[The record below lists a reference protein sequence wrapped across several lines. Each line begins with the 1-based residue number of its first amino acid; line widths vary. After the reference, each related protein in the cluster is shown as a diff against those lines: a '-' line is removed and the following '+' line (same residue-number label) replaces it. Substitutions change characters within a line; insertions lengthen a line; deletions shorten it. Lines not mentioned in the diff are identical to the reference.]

1 MFAEDTILLKDDLKF
16 KWRHSPSYYN
26 ENTNSI
32 QAFQTLIAS
41 FLEDR
46 HSNSLLSEKLSSTK
60 LNGPWGV
67 EPLEKIVK
75 NSNDL
80 EYILKNT
87 NIIKNAVSIIEP
99 SDHVGENNEGEG
111 VRASSNIAYIC
122 RMIADCDSVLF
133 PLWES
138 GISDMNNLMQVL
150 QNSLAIIVEGGHPSV
165 SDASTFDNSNVS
177 LKELLQLSEKI
188 LLSRVPKSSPA
199 IFICIGHQL
208 VAQAHITLIKKAIN
222 TISNQLSI
230 VIKKTDY
237 KYEALISLC
246 REIETVGAN
255 LKIVKNGLTVASGW
269 NDPCFAVAKNE
280 ITEVGKCELNHFK
293 HDGIHPSSDF
303 KKLLIKHN
311 KTSSEYNGIVEE
323 SISYE
328 KNLELLMF
336 HSDEVNQEAILFAN
350 WAYSKL
356 QDTLSSCSNF
366 ISISPLSWLLQ
377 MPSSVEILCSTSYK
391 DKTLTEVAAT
401 CISYKDYQT
410 NKIRRSFSFQFH
422 PELLS
427 DLREFH
433 LSGKHDYNLFKN
445 DDGIRMLMRVLYES
459 VLE

>member
-1 MFAEDTILLKDDLKF
+1 MDDNLKL
-16 KWRHSPSYYN
+16 KWRSTSSFYD

-32 QAFQTLIAS
+32 QAFQTLITS
-41 FLEDR
+41 FLADR
-46 HSNSLLSEKLSSTK
+46 HSNSLLSKELSSKK
-60 LNGPWGV
+60 LVGPWGV

-75 NSNDL
+75 NTNDL
-80 EYILKNT
+80 QYILNNA

-99 SDHVGENNEGEG
+99 SDHIGENNQGEG
-111 VRASSNIAYIC
+111 VRASSNVAYIC

-138 GISDMNNLMQVL
+138 GISNMDKLIEVL
-150 QNSLAIIVEGGHPSV
+150 QNSLAIVFEGGHPSV
-165 SDASTFDNSNVS
+165 SDSSTFDNSDVS
-177 LKELLQLSEKI
+177 LKELLILSERI
-188 LLSRVPKSSPA
+188 LLSRVQKSSPA
-199 IFICIGHQL
+199 IFICLGHQL
-208 VAQAHITLIKKAIN
+208 VAQAHITLIKKVID
-222 TISNQLSI
+222 TIRNQLSI
-230 VIKKTDY
+230 VIKKDDY
-237 KYEALISLC
+237 KYETLVFLC
-246 REIETVGAN
+246 NEIETVGAH
-255 LKIVKNGLTVASGW
+255 LKIVKNGSEIASGW

-280 ITEVGKCELNHFK
+280 ITEVGKCELKHFK

-311 KTSSEYNGIVEE
+311 KSSSEYNGIIEE

-328 KNLELLMF
+328 RNLELLMF

-350 WAYSKL
+350 WAYSEL
-356 QDTLSSCSNF
+356 QDTLSSCSNL
-366 ISISPLSWLLQ
+366 ISISPLSWLLRL
-377 MPSSVEILCSTSYK
+377 PSSVEVLCSTSFK

-445 DDGIRMLMRVLYES
+445 DDGVRMLMRVLYES
-459 VLE
+459 ILE

>member
-1 MFAEDTILLKDDLKF
+1 MEDVRLLKDDLKL
-16 KWRHSPSYYN
+16 KWRNTPSYYD

-46 HSNSLLSEKLSSTK
+46 HSNSLLSKKLSSKK
-60 LNGPWGV
+60 LNAPWGV
-67 EPLEKIVK
+67 KPLEKIVK
-75 NSNDL
+75 NSSDL
-80 EYILKNT
+80 QYILSNS

-99 SDHVGENNEGEG
+99 SDHVGENNDGEG

-122 RMIADCDSVLF
+122 RMVADCDSVLF

-138 GISDMNNLMQVL
+138 GISNMDNLIEVL
-150 QNSLAIIVEGGHPSV
+150 QNSRAIVVEGGHPSV
-165 SDASTFDNSNVS
+165 SDSSTFDNSNVS
-177 LKELLQLSEKI
+177 LKELLLLSEKI
-188 LLSRVPKSSPA
+188 LLSRIQKSSPA
-199 IFICIGHQL
+199 IFICLGHQL
-208 VAQAHITLIKKAIN
+208 VAQAHITLIKKAVD
-222 TISNQLSI
+222 TICNKLSI
-230 VIKKTDY
+230 VIEKKDY

-246 REIETVGAN
+246 NEIEKVGSN
-255 LKIVKNGLTVASGW
+255 LQIVKNGSIVASGW
-269 NDPCFAVAKNE
+269 DDPCFAVAKNE

-336 HSDEVNQEAILFAN
+336 HSDEVNQEAILFSN

-356 QDTLSSCSNF
+356 QDTLSSCSNL
-366 ISISPLSWLLQ
+366 ISISPLSWLLRL
-377 MPSSVEILCSTSYK
+377 PSSVEILCSTSFK
-391 DKTLTEVAAT
+391 NKTLTEVAAT

-410 NKIRRSFSFQFH
+410 KKIRRSFSFQFH

-433 LSGKHDYNLFKN
+433 LSGKHDYDLFKN
-445 DDGIRMLMRVLYES
+445 DDGVRMLMRVLYES